1 MTRIESQESRSFG
14 ALWTALD
21 LDCVA
26 GSFFV
31 AKREKAGA
39 GSVNNFP
46 SLQSSSR
53 SAKTKPQPKKKNKT
67 KNASY
72 AGYPQFRVIFKSHVN
87 STWF

>member
-1 MTRIESQESRSFG
+1 
-14 ALWTALD
+14 LWTALD

-26 GSFFV
+26 GSFVV

-46 SLQSSSR
+46 SLQSFSR
-53 SAKTKPQPKKKNKT
+53 SATTKPQPKKEQ
-67 KNASY
+67 ASF
-72 AGYPQFRVIFKSHVN
+72 AGYPQLRVIFKSHVN